1 MSNLT
6 TPIKLL
12 HSFIWKGLLFKTVK
26 WFFIFLLVSLKSIC
40 QVCRSK
46 FYQYT
51 LRWRYILENKI
62 PPHDKPDII
71 EHEINTDEHAPIK
84 QLPRRI
90 PPHQREIIDQQ
101 LDELLANGR
110 VEESQ
115 SAWSSPVVLV
125 RKHDGSYCICI
136 DYRKLNLCIEKDA
149 IPLPRTNDV
158 LEASGIWVLADAS
171 KRRGQTQNSV
181 LDPSWTVPMEGY
193 AIWSHK
199 WAS

>member
-1 MSNLT
+1 MDRNIGDDKQESTERDNRRAKVIQPNSDSLSEAQ
-6 TPIKLL
+6 KWQFSLL
-12 HSFIWKGLLFKTVK
+12 IDEYEG
-26 WFFIFLLVSLKSIC
+26 IFAMNNSDLG
-40 QVCRSK
+40 
-46 FYQYT
+46 
-51 LRWRYILENKI
+51 
-62 PPHDKPDII
+62 KPDII
-71 EHEINTDEHAPIK
+71 EHEINTGEHAPIK

-90 PPHQREIIDQQ
+90 PPHKREIIDQQ

-181 LDPSWTVPMEGY
+181 LDPSWTIPMEG
-193 AIWSHK
+193 
-199 WAS
+199 